1 LDSTTST
8 PDAPEVADAI
18 DTALDHAIAPQTL
31 LFRVGQAIYGCAIG
45 DTQEII
51 PLRRMT
57 RLPGAPAYVRGL
69 INMRGTIVTV
79 LDLGVRLDPSRAPLE
94 EGSLLL
100 VRHGER
106 LVGVVVDEVLDV
118 RVLEIDD
125 SDAATAG
132 GAIVRGVSSVDG
144 AAVVVLDLD
153 ALITQV
159 LLS

>member
-1 LDSTTST
+1 M
-8 PDAPEVADAI
+8 
-18 DTALDHAIAPQTL
+18 IASPTL
-31 LFRVGQAIYGCAIG
+31 LFRVGETMYGCDVA
-45 DTQEII
+45 DAQEIV

-57 RLPGAPAYVRGL
+57 RLPGAPACVRGL

-79 LDLGVRLDPSRAPLE
+79 LDLGVRVDPQRAPAR
-94 EGSLLL
+94 EGSILL

-118 RVLEIDD
+118 RGLDIEAG
-125 SDAATAG
+125 DAATAG
-132 GAIVRGVSSVDG
+132 GALVRGVASVDG
-144 AAVVVLDLD
+144 GAVVILDLG